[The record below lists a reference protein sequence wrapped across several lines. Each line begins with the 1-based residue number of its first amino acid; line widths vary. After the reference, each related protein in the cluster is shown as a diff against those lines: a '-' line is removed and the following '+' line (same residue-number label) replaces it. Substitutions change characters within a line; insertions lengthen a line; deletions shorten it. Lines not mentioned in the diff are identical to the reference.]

1 MLMNSGTF
9 LKYYSNDY
17 NTKQPGITTMR
28 SNEYTRR
35 RLRNK
40 FTNPKQKTKEGQE
53 HSSADDNLRKYHELM
68 QQAEREQDPIEK
80 LTLEQRAEYF
90 KKLAHDKPSK

>member
-1 MLMNSGTF
+1 M
-9 LKYYSNDY
+9 
-17 NTKQPGITTMR
+17 
-28 SNEYTRR
+28 
-35 RLRNK
+35 
-40 FTNPKQKTKEGQE
+40 EGQE
-53 HSSADDNLRKYHELM
+53 LSSANDSLKKYHDLM

>member
-1 MLMNSGTF
+1 
-9 LKYYSNDY
+9 
-17 NTKQPGITTMR
+17 MR

-40 FTNPKQKTKEGQE
+40 FTNPKQETREGQE
-53 HSSADDNLRKYHELM
+53 LSSANDNLKKYHDLM

-90 KKLAHDKPSK
+90 KKLAQDKPSK